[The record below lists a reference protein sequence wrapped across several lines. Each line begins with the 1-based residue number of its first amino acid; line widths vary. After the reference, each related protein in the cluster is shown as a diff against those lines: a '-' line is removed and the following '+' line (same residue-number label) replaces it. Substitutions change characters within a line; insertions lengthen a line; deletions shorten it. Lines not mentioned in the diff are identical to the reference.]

1 VVCRESLEVPRLN
14 YEAEEEEEE
23 QEVDDAAVVGAGD
36 PEYAECA
43 RAAGRS
49 ASWCR
54 SVAVTVR
61 GARCQQN
68 RNHRS
73 SD

>member
-1 VVCRESLEVPRLN
+1 MLTCACVVCRESLEVPRMD
-14 YEAEEEEEE
+14 YEPDEEED
-23 QEVDDAAVVGAGD
+23 VDA
-36 PEYAECA
+36 EYAECA

-61 GARCQQN
+61 
-68 RNHRS
+68 
-73 SD
+73 

>member
-1 VVCRESLEVPRLN
+1 VVCRESLEVPRMD
-14 YEAEEEEEE
+14 YEPDEEED
-23 QEVDDAAVVGAGD
+23 VDAAVASTGD

-61 GARCQQN
+61 
-68 RNHRS
+68 
-73 SD
+73 

>member
-1 VVCRESLEVPRLN
+1 MLTCACVVCRESLEVPRMD
-14 YEAEEEEEE
+14 YEPDEED
-23 QEVDDAAVVGAGD
+23 VDAAVAGAGD

-61 GARCQQN
+61 
-68 RNHRS
+68 
-73 SD
+73 

>member
-1 VVCRESLEVPRLN
+1 MEVPRLN
-14 YEAEEEEEE
+14 YDPEVGDDEAPM
-23 QEVDDAAVVGAGD
+23 VVGPDAAAGD

-61 GARCQQN
+61 
-68 RNHRS
+68 S
-73 SD
+73 IFVY

>member
-1 VVCRESLEVPRLN
+1 VVCRESLEVPRPN
-14 YEAEEEEEE
+14 YQPEEED
-23 QEVDDAAVVGAGD
+23 VDAALAGAGD

-61 GARCQQN
+61 G
-68 RNHRS
+68 
-73 SD
+73 

>member
-1 VVCRESLEVPRLN
+1 MLTCACVVCRESLEVPRMD
-14 YEAEEEEEE
+14 YEPAAEEED
-23 QEVDDAAVVGAGD
+23 VDAAVAGAGD

-61 GARCQQN
+61 
-68 RNHRS
+68 
-73 SD
+73 